1 MDKIAQQLADWRAS
15 HVTSI
20 PVSGLLARN
29 DVAYKWRAP
38 FRCWILR
45 EATFWRVT
53 DLLTQ
58 SLALHQQRH
67 GLGARIL
74 LRSSF
79 ETVGALIYLNLK
91 MRAVTEGKLNF
102 AAFSRVTSQLAAGSK
117 NETEGPVAINIVT
130 MLDHGN
136 KRYPGLR
143 RIYDSLSES
152 AHPNFEGMV
161 WGYSKVEHAEH
172 ETNFSNRWMALHGES
187 HLDAIN
193 LCMLTFHHE
202 YNDVWGDQIE
212 RLEAWISDNDRSLEE
227 QFEE

>member
-1 MDKIAQQLADWRAS
+1 MDKISQQLADWRAS
-15 HVTSI
+15 HMTSI
-20 PVSGLLARN
+20 PVSGLLSRN
-29 DVAYKWRAP
+29 PVAYKWRAP

-45 EATFWRVT
+45 EAAFWRVT

-58 SLALHQQRH
+58 SLALHQQGH

-102 AAFSRVTSQLAAGSK
+102 NAFSRVTSQLAAGRK
-117 NETEGPVAINIVT
+117 NETEGPVAINTVT
-130 MLDHGN
+130 MLDHGD

-143 RIYDSLSES
+143 RIYDNLSES
-152 AHPNFEGMV
+152 AHPNFDGMV
-161 WGYSKVEHAEH
+161 WGYSKVDHDEHA
-172 ETNFSNRWMALHGES
+172 TNFSNRWMALHGER
-187 HLDAIN
+187 HLEAID

-202 YNDVWGDQIE
+202 YNDVWADQID
-212 RLEAWISDNDRSLEE
+212 RLEAWIADNDKSLEE
-227 QFEE
+227 QLEE